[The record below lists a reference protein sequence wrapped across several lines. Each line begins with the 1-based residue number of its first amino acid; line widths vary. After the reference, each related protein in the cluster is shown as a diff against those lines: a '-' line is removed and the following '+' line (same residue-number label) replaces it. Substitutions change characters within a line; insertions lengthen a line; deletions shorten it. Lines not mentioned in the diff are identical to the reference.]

1 MDDQA
6 GPEDIRG
13 QVLICFGKAYPSV
26 VVDTNAVSGDHL
38 CDLETDKATIAWEAQ
53 DEGYV
58 AAVLVPEGT
67 SDIPVGQVIIVT
79 IPSERKFDI

>member
-13 QVLICFGKAYPSV
+13 QVLICFGWVYPSV
-26 VVDTNAVSGDHL
+26 VVYTNAVSGDHL

-53 DEGYV
+53 DEGFV
-58 AAVLVPEGT
+58 AAILVPEGT
-67 SDIPVGQVIIVT
+67 SDIPVGQVSSRT
-79 IPSERKFDI
+79 FASERKFDI